1 MLLKSKDKILS
12 ILNQA
17 KILIKLKKELL
28 KFQEIKN
35 VIIINNKNRRIQN
48 QWEVSQII
56 WKMFHQK

>member
-48 QWEVSQII
+48 Q
-56 WKMFHQK
+56 